1 MNSNLNSLSIFGV
14 SFPLIPFL
22 GLSALLL
29 IAIVNRILPSGV
41 PGLVDRILSRVFV
54 ALVISRMVFVVQFR
68 DQYFAAETPAFA
80 MVDIRDR
87 GFEPVAFLA
96 VMALGLGH
104 MLLREGA
111 VRKPL
116 IIMVT
121 IALIWVGT
129 GFSVFKY
136 THDTPEVWPQFSF
149 NDLTGKSLPLRSD
162 LANITVVNLWAT
174 WCPTCRAEM
183 PVFEQAQQAYPHVRF
198 VMLNQGES
206 RADVLRFIENKGYQ
220 FDNLWLDPDAKMG
233 RWLGQTALP
242 VTLVFGRDG
251 ELLTGHT
258 GVMSAAMLSRLLSSE
273 SSSDLLN

>member
-1 MNSNLNSLSIFGV
+1 MNSLSIFGV

-136 THDTPEVWPQFSF
+136 THNTPEVWPQFSF
-149 NDLTGKSLPLRSD
+149 NDLMGKSLPLRSD

-220 FDNLWLDPDAKMG
+220 FDNLWLDPQSKMG
-233 RWLGQTALP
+233 QWFGQEALP
-242 VTLVFGRDG
+242 VTLVFDRRGT
-251 ELLTGHT
+251 LISGHM
-258 GVMSAAMLSRLLSSE
+258 GAASRAVIAQLLSVGVNTDSVK
-273 SSSDLLN
+273 

>member
-1 MNSNLNSLSIFGV
+1 LNSLSIFGV

-29 IAIVNRILPSGV
+29 IAIVNRVLPAGV